1 MILSCRMNI
10 DEICIDVNIVP
21 ATAAP
26 TPVSIINR
34 GSYMSAHE

>member
-1 MILSCRMNI
+1 MIFSCRMNV

-34 GSYMSAHE
+34 GTYMSAYE